1 MLFRSRELGGDIVT
15 VGSDAHNVKSAGL
28 GVAEGYE
35 LLRENGFRYVATYR
49 HHKAEFKRLG

>member
-1 MLFRSRELGGDIVT
+1 M
-15 VGSDAHNVKSAGL
+15 GSDAHNVKSAGL

>member
-1 MLFRSRELGGDIVT
+1 MVDAKRVCVCDDEAAIADL
-15 VGSDAHNVKSAGL
+15 VGQ
-28 GVAEGYE
+28 